1 MNTGRDDNLA
11 KVRVD
16 GSNPFAR
23 SNCTNKHRHMQYT
36 PHLGALKLCSLMAQ
50 FFRSK
55 SNDVRFAF

>member
-1 MNTGRDDNLA
+1 MNTGRGDDLA

-36 PHLGALKLCSLMAQ
+36 PHLGAL
-50 FFRSK
+50 
-55 SNDVRFAF
+55 